1 MMNIGQTHRGFERIS
16 LGLMAI
22 GGITPRGD
30 CPRLKRI
37 MTLFLGESSVVALR
51 PWRLVHRFVSSLEFL
66 RMMCMDLMR
75 DGGSLSLDWADVPM
89 DHSDGTDE
97 SSHRRPQRPT
107 DDRPSVAEHRAP
119 TTIVLQPKSLEG
131 EAGHTFQQSLAQALN
146 QADVILVD
154 LIWIET
160 TNSATIAPLLTAMQ
174 QAQRSG
180 RSLSFLSMD
189 AASQKALDQRWE
201 NDITASIGDRQEIF
215 APDFEQFLANYQT
228 RKEATMLAVDIASKR
243 QW

>member
-1 MMNIGQTHRGFERIS
+1 MM
-16 LGLMAI
+16 A
-22 GGITPRGD
+22 
-30 CPRLKRI
+30 
-37 MTLFLGESSVVALR
+37 
-51 PWRLVHRFVSSLEFL
+51 
-66 RMMCMDLMR
+66 MDLMR
-75 DGGSLSLDWADVPM
+75 DGGSLSLDWAEAPM
-89 DHSDGTDE
+89 DHSGGADE
-97 SSHRRPQRPT
+97 SSHRRQQRPP
-107 DDRPSVAEHRAP
+107 DDRPSVGDHRSP
-119 TTIVLQPKSLEG
+119 STIVLQPKSLEG
-131 EAGHTFQQSLAQALN
+131 EAGHTFQQSLAEALN

-174 QAQRSG
+174 QAQRNG

>member
-1 MMNIGQTHRGFERIS
+1 
-16 LGLMAI
+16 
-22 GGITPRGD
+22 
-30 CPRLKRI
+30 
-37 MTLFLGESSVVALR
+37 
-51 PWRLVHRFVSSLEFL
+51 
-66 RMMCMDLMR
+66 MDLMR
-75 DGGSLSLDWADVPM
+75 DGGSLNLDWAEV
-89 DHSDGTDE
+89 
-97 SSHRRPQRPT
+97 PT
-107 DDRPSVAEHRAP
+107 DQPVDDASPTAQVSPSNRAP
-119 TTIVLQPKSLEG
+119 STAVLQPQSLEG
-131 EAGHTFQQSLAQALN
+131 EAGQAFEQALAQALK

-160 TNSATIAPLLTAMQ
+160 TNSTTIAPLLKAMQ

-201 NDITASIGDRQEIF
+201 QDITATIADRQEIF

-228 RKEATMLAVDIASKR
+228 RKQVTMLAVDIASKR

>member
-1 MMNIGQTHRGFERIS
+1 MMF
-16 LGLMAI
+16 
-22 GGITPRGD
+22 
-30 CPRLKRI
+30 
-37 MTLFLGESSVVALR
+37 
-51 PWRLVHRFVSSLEFL
+51 
-66 RMMCMDLMR
+66 MDLMR
-75 DGGSLSLDWADVPM
+75 DGGSLSLDWADGST
-89 DHSDGTDE
+89 DHSSGADE
-97 SSHRRPQRPT
+97 ATPIRAKRPP
-107 DDRPSVAEHRAP
+107 DRAP
-119 TTIVLQPKSLEG
+119 STIVLQPKSLEG
-131 EAGHTFQQSLAQALN
+131 ESGQTFQQSLAQALK

-201 NDITASIGDRQEIF
+201 KDITATIADRQEIF

>member
-1 MMNIGQTHRGFERIS
+1 MMF
-16 LGLMAI
+16 
-22 GGITPRGD
+22 
-30 CPRLKRI
+30 
-37 MTLFLGESSVVALR
+37 
-51 PWRLVHRFVSSLEFL
+51 
-66 RMMCMDLMR
+66 MDLMR
-75 DGGSLSLDWADVPM
+75 DGGSLSFDWADTPT
-89 DHSDGTDE
+89 DHSSGAAATPISPNRPPDD
-97 SSHRRPQRPT
+97 RRSVGDQRP
-107 DDRPSVAEHRAP
+107 PS
-119 TTIVLQPKSLEG
+119 TIVLQPQSLEG
-131 EAGHTFQQSLAQALN
+131 EAGQHFQQSLAQALT

-160 TNSATIAPLLTAMQ
+160 TNSATIAPLLAAMQ

-201 NDITASIGDRQEIF
+201 KDITATIADRQEIF

>member
-1 MMNIGQTHRGFERIS
+1 MMF
-16 LGLMAI
+16 
-22 GGITPRGD
+22 
-30 CPRLKRI
+30 
-37 MTLFLGESSVVALR
+37 
-51 PWRLVHRFVSSLEFL
+51 
-66 RMMCMDLMR
+66 MDLMR
-75 DGGSLSLDWADVPM
+75 DGGSLSLGWADVPTDYSSEPEAVTAVRSQHLP
-89 DHSDGTDE
+89 DHRPLVAD
-97 SSHRRPQRPT
+97 HR
-107 DDRPSVAEHRAP
+107 SP

-131 EAGHTFQQSLAQALN
+131 ASGQTFQQSLAQALQ

-160 TNSATIAPLLTAMQ
+160 TNSTTIAPLVAAMQ

-201 NDITASIGDRQEIF
+201 KDITASSGDRQEIF

>member
-1 MMNIGQTHRGFERIS
+1 MMF
-16 LGLMAI
+16 
-22 GGITPRGD
+22 
-30 CPRLKRI
+30 
-37 MTLFLGESSVVALR
+37 
-51 PWRLVHRFVSSLEFL
+51 
-66 RMMCMDLMR
+66 MDLMR
-75 DGGSLSLDWADVPM
+75 DGGSLSLDWADGPT
-89 DHSDGTDE
+89 DHSSGADE
-97 SSHRRPQRPT
+97 PTPVTAKRPP
-107 DDRPSVAEHRAP
+107 DDRRSVGDHRAP

-131 EAGHTFQQSLAQALN
+131 ESGQTFQQSLAQALK

-201 NDITASIGDRQEIF
+201 KDITATIADRQEIF

>member
-1 MMNIGQTHRGFERIS
+1 
-16 LGLMAI
+16 
-22 GGITPRGD
+22 
-30 CPRLKRI
+30 
-37 MTLFLGESSVVALR
+37 
-51 PWRLVHRFVSSLEFL
+51 
-66 RMMCMDLMR
+66 MDLMR
-75 DGGSLSLDWADVPM
+75 DGGSLSLDWADVP
-89 DHSDGTDE
+89 
-97 SSHRRPQRPT
+97 T
-107 DDRPSVAEHRAP
+107 DDSGGADIPTPISAKRPPDRSP

-131 EAGHTFQQSLAQALN
+131 ESGQSFQQSLAQALK

-201 NDITASIGDRQEIF
+201 KDITATIADRQEIF

-228 RKEATMLAVDIASKR
+228 RKEATMIAVDIASKR

>member
-1 MMNIGQTHRGFERIS
+1 
-16 LGLMAI
+16 
-22 GGITPRGD
+22 
-30 CPRLKRI
+30 
-37 MTLFLGESSVVALR
+37 
-51 PWRLVHRFVSSLEFL
+51 
-66 RMMCMDLMR
+66 MDLMR
-75 DGGSLSLDWADVPM
+75 DGGSLSLDWAPM
-89 DHSDGTDE
+89 DHSVGADE
-97 SSHRRPQRPT
+97 SSSHRPPRSPDPRPAIGDPRP
-107 DDRPSVAEHRAP
+107 P
-119 TTIVLQPKSLEG
+119 TTVVLQPQSLEG
-131 EAGHTFQQSLAQALN
+131 EAGQTFQQSLAQALN

-174 QAQRSG
+174 QAQRNG

-201 NDITASIGDRQEIF
+201 NDITAAIGDRQEIF

>member
-1 MMNIGQTHRGFERIS
+1 MMF
-16 LGLMAI
+16 
-22 GGITPRGD
+22 
-30 CPRLKRI
+30 
-37 MTLFLGESSVVALR
+37 
-51 PWRLVHRFVSSLEFL
+51 
-66 RMMCMDLMR
+66 MDLMR
-75 DGGSLSLDWADVPM
+75 DGGSLNLDWAAV
-89 DHSDGTDE
+89 
-97 SSHRRPQRPT
+97 PT
-107 DDRPSVAEHRAP
+107 DQSAGADDAPPTAKASPSNRSP
-119 TTIVLQPKSLEG
+119 STLVLQPKSLEG
-131 EAGHTFQQSLAQALN
+131 EAGQVFQQSLSQALK

-160 TNSATIAPLLTAMQ
+160 TNSATIEPLLKAMQ

-201 NDITASIGDRQEIF
+201 KDITATIADRQEIF

-228 RKEATMLAVDIASKR
+228 RKEVTMLAVDIASKR

>member
-1 MMNIGQTHRGFERIS
+1 MMF
-16 LGLMAI
+16 
-22 GGITPRGD
+22 
-30 CPRLKRI
+30 
-37 MTLFLGESSVVALR
+37 
-51 PWRLVHRFVSSLEFL
+51 
-66 RMMCMDLMR
+66 MDLMR
-75 DGGSLSLDWADVPM
+75 DGGSLNLDWAEV
-89 DHSDGTDE
+89 
-97 SSHRRPQRPT
+97 PT
-107 DDRPSVAEHRAP
+107 DRSTGADDASPTAKANPSRSP
-119 TTIVLQPKSLEG
+119 STMVLQPKSLEG
-131 EAGHTFQQSLAQALN
+131 EVGQVFQQSLTQALK

-160 TNSATIAPLLTAMQ
+160 TNSATIEPLLKAMQ

-201 NDITASIGDRQEIF
+201 KDITATIADQQEIF

-228 RKEATMLAVDIASKR
+228 RKEVTMLAVDIASKR